1 VPTAKPT
8 LCIVNYNGERFLPTT
23 LAAATAAAAGFSEI
37 LLIDNASTDG
47 SVALAE
53 RDFPHVRIHRM
64 PDNRGPGAMR
74 NAGLALAASDLVLF
88 IDNDVAV
95 TPDCG
100 PLMAQALLE
109 RPTVA
114 IAAARV
120 LYADRPDTIQ
130 YDGASSHFLGMMTL
144 ENPDRPLA
152 AADRAV
158 RTTLSVV
165 TCAFMVDRRRLP
177 ESAPFDESF
186 FIYQEDHDFGVRM
199 RALGVDIISVPSA
212 LCLHGEG
219 SAGISIRETGSYSS
233 RRVFSNI
240 RNRWLFILKTYQPR
254 SLLVLLPMLLV
265 YELAQLAIVL
275 RKGWLREW
283 RDAVAWVAR
292 NWRDVMGKRRSVQCR
307 RVRPDRELLA
317 GGALP
322 LRAELTSS
330 GVERGLRAALDGL
343 AALYWR
349 GASRLI

>member
-1 VPTAKPT
+1 MPTAKPT

-152 AADRAV
+152 AADQAV